1 VKEFRRKNKVEEEKK
16 KLTRAIATKFPAP
29 EGGRRDD
36 HENASDGRQGNR
48 QKRYTA
54 ALRSS
59 EKTFLGFRELALDGC
74 KELIPNYNLIRVS
87 HPSISSR
94 IISGI

>member
-1 VKEFRRKNKVEEEKK
+1 MFSTQKVKEFRRKNKVGEEKK

-36 HENASDGRQGNR
+36 HENASDGRQDSK
-48 QKRYTA
+48 QKRNRS

-59 EKTFLGFRELALDGC
+59 EKPF
-74 KELIPNYNLIRVS
+74 
-87 HPSISSR
+87 
-94 IISGI
+94 

>member
-36 HENASDGRQGNR
+36 HENASDGRQDRKQKINR
-48 QKRYTA
+48 A

-59 EKTFLGFRELALDGC
+59 EKPF
-74 KELIPNYNLIRVS
+74 
-87 HPSISSR
+87 
-94 IISGI
+94 